1 MLMSKEPSMEQF
13 SLREL
18 VLIARRRKAVFLI
31 TFAAI
36 FLLALSF
43 AAFWPA
49 KYRSI
54 GTVQILQPDIPQQ
67 IVSPTGSGT
76 ADAIQAFADLRIEQI
91 NEKITATENLVDI
104 ITKFNLYSDLRK
116 SASMASAVSTMQK
129 RIKLSLLSADMANP
143 TAAVHLSAGQLAAV
157 AFTIS
162 FDYSDPLVTQQVA
175 NELISRFIDEDLK
188 LRRQQAA
195 AQSNFLADQIKSLE
209 ANLSEQEKRM
219 ADFRTE
225 HSGARPEDSAF
236 NMQME
241 ATSGQSV
248 DSIHQQL
255 ASLDNQKGNLEV
267 QLAGIQPYSTIAT
280 DGTPLTTP
288 ALQLKALQGHYS
300 TAAAQYGPSHPDVI
314 KLRKQI
320 DSLEAQLGIPPDTAN
335 IQSQINDVRAKLAQD
350 QKSYGPDYPEIL
362 TLKRKLVGLAAEQQA
377 RGALPTAY
385 RETKDA
391 DNPAYLVLKSQLS
404 ALEEQRKSLFLQLAT
419 TQEQHELYAKRVGEA
434 PANEREYAAL
444 SRDYDNSQLRYRELK
459 EKKLA
464 ADMNEQVEQGR
475 QGERLAVI
483 EAPDLPTS
491 PRMPPRRLAIAGGI
505 IFGLFGGLFMAY
517 VAENMSQAV
526 YGTQALGAIVG
537 LPPLVAIPYI
547 SNSHDLALRERWQK
561 FYIALPFLLAVA
573 AAGICNWFFIP
584 LDVLW
589 VSLLQGVGL

>member
-1 MLMSKEPSMEQF
+1 MEQF
-13 SLREL
+13 NLREL
-18 VLIARRRKAVFLI
+18 AAIARRRKAIFLA
-31 TFAAI
+31 TFAAV
-36 FLLALSF
+36 FLFALLF
-43 AAFWPA
+43 AALWPP

-54 GTVQILQPDIPQQ
+54 GTVQILQPDIPQE
-67 IVSPTGSGT
+67 IVSPTGRGA

-104 ITKFNLYSDLRK
+104 ITKFNLYPDLRR
-116 SASMASAVSTMQK
+116 SAPMAAVVSAMQK
-129 RIKLSLLSADMANP
+129 RVKLELLSADLANP
-143 TAAVHLSAGQLAAV
+143 TAAAHLTAGQLAAI

-162 FDYSDPLVTQQVA
+162 FDYSDPLITQQVA

-195 AQSNFLADQIKSLE
+195 AQSAFLAEQIKSLE
-209 ANLSEQEKRM
+209 ANLSEQEKKI

-225 HSGARPEDSAF
+225 HSGAAPEDSAF
-236 NMQME
+236 NLQME

-248 DSIHQQL
+248 DNIGQQL
-255 ASLDNQKGNLEV
+255 AGLDNQKGNLET

-288 ALQLKALQGHYS
+288 ALQLKALRGRYS
-300 TAAAQYGPSHPDVI
+300 VVAAQYGPNHPDVV
-314 KLRKQI
+314 KLRKQV

-335 IQSQINDVRAKLAQD
+335 TQSQINDIRAKLAED
-350 QKSYGPDYPEIL
+350 LKNYGPQYPEIMA
-362 TLKRKLVGLAAEQQA
+362 LKRQLAGLSEQQQA
-377 RGALPTAY
+377 RSATPTAY

-404 ALEEQRKSLFLQLAT
+404 ALEEQRKSLFAQLAT
-419 TQEQHELYAKRVGEA
+419 VREQHELYAKRVAEA
-434 PANEREYAAL
+434 PTNEREYAAL
-444 SRDYDNSQLRYRELK
+444 SRDYDNAQLRYRELK
-459 EKKLA
+459 EKKLS

-491 PRMPPRRLAIAGGI
+491 PRMPPRRLAIFGGI
-505 IFGLFGGLFMAY
+505 VLGLFGGVFMAY
-517 VAENMSQAV
+517 ATESMSQTIH
-526 YGTQALGAIVG
+526 GTRNLGTIVG

-547 SNSHDLALRERWQK
+547 PNNRDLSVRETWHK
-561 FYIALPFLLAVA
+561 FYIALPLVIAVA
-573 AAGICNWFFIP
+573 AAAICNWFFIP

-589 VSLLQGVGL
+589 IKLLQGMGLS

>member
-1 MLMSKEPSMEQF
+1 MEQF
-13 SLREL
+13 NLREL
-18 VLIARRRKAVFLI
+18 VAIARRRKAVYLV

-36 FLLALSF
+36 FMLALSF

-49 KYRSI
+49 KYRST

-67 IVSPTGSGT
+67 ILSPTGGGT

-91 NEKITATENLVDI
+91 NEKIMATGNLVDI
-104 ITKFNLYSDLRK
+104 VTKFNLYPDLRK
-116 SASMASAVSTMQK
+116 SAPMAAAVSTMQK
-129 RIKLSLLSADMANP
+129 RIKLSLLSADLANP
-143 TAAVHLSAGQLAAV
+143 TAAAHLTAGQLAAI

-162 FDYSDPLVTQQVA
+162 FDYSDPLLAQQVA

-195 AQSNFLADQIKSLE
+195 AQSSFLANQIKSLE
-209 ANLSEQEKRM
+209 ENLSAQEKKM

-225 HSGARPEDSAF
+225 HSGARPEDSVF
-236 NMQME
+236 NLQME
-241 ATSGQSV
+241 ATSGQSI
-248 DSIHQQL
+248 DNIGQQL
-255 ASLDNQKGNLEV
+255 ASLDSQKGNLET

-288 ALQLKALQGHYS
+288 ALQLKALRGRYS
-300 TAAAQYGPSHPDVI
+300 TAAAQYGPNHPDVI

-335 IQSQINDVRAKLAQD
+335 IQSQMNDIRAKLAED
-350 QKSYGPDYPEIL
+350 QKNYGPDYPEIL
-362 TLKRKLVGLAAEQQA
+362 TLKRQLVGLGEQQQA
-377 RGALPTAY
+377 RGATPTAY
-385 RETKDA
+385 RDTKDA

-404 ALEEQRKSLFLQLAT
+404 ALQEQRKSLLAQLAT
-419 TQEQHELYAKRVGEA
+419 VQEQHELYAKRVAEA

-444 SRDYDNSQLRYRELK
+444 SRDYDNAQLRYRELK
-459 EKKLA
+459 ERKLS

-483 EAPDLPTS
+483 EAPDLPGS
-491 PRMPPRRLAIAGGI
+491 PRMPPRRLAISGGI

-517 VAENMSQAV
+517 VSETMGQAV
-526 YGTQALGAIVG
+526 YGTRSLGAIVG
-537 LPPLVAIPYI
+537 LAPLVAIPYI
-547 SNSHDLALRERWQK
+547 SNSRDVAGRDRWRK
-561 FYIALPFLLAVA
+561 FYLILPLIIVIVA
-573 AAGICNWFFIP
+573 AAICNWFFIP

-589 VSLLQGVGL
+589 VRLLQGVGLS